1 MSEGKNTANSVATIE
16 AKWRREWAERGTYR
30 FDRTKSRAEVFSI
43 DTPPPT
49 VSGTLHPGHC
59 FSFTHT
65 DIIAR
70 YQRMRGKEVFY
81 PMGWDDNGLNTE
93 RRVQLIL
100 GVTCDPSLP
109 YDPDFRIPDEPL
121 KPTVAISRP
130 NFVECCAAVTE
141 LLEQQ
146 YFELWSALGLSVD
159 WTQTYTT
166 VGKHAIRTSQHAFCD
181 LFSQGLI
188 YRVEF
193 PTLWDVDFRTAVAQA
208 ELQDRDIPGAFHRLR
223 FRTQA
228 EGSPIWIETTR
239 PELLPACVALVAH
252 PDDERYQHLFGTK
265 ARSPLFDVAIPV
277 VAHELA
283 EPGKGSGIAM
293 VCTFGDTTDVTWWR
307 ELKLELRAIV
317 DKAGRITHE
326 MPQGIVSERGQQA
339 YAQLAG
345 LKTAQARERI
355 VALLSASGE
364 LEGRP
369 RPMTH
374 PVKHWEN
381 GTKPLEIV
389 TNQQWFIRYPAKRDL
404 LAYGERLRWVPEHM
418 KARYEDWV
426 NGLVGDWNITRQ
438 RFFGV
443 PFPVWYPIASDG
455 AVARE
460 RPILARIED
469 LPIDPSMDV
478 PEGFTAA
485 QRDTPGGFT
494 ADPDVMDTWAT
505 SSLTPQIAGHWIDD
519 EDLWR
524 RVYPMDLRP
533 QAHEIIRTWLFYTI
547 VRSHYS
553 FGTLPWH
560 TAAISGFVHDPDRKK
575 LSKSSDNSPDTPT
588 NLIAS
593 FGADAVRYWAA
604 GGRPGLDLAIDRNQ
618 FKIGRKLV
626 VKLLNVAKF
635 IGGFGTP
642 AADVSPMHP
651 LDAALLQRLE
661 KTVAEASMSFDSYDY
676 TKALA
681 VAETFFWSFCDDY
694 VELVKSRAYRHDSS
708 ALATLARALDT
719 VLALFAP
726 FLPFVTEEVW
736 SHSHD
741 GSIHRSP
748 WPDPATLGVPPDTD
762 AAYLDAATT
771 VLHEIRKAK
780 SAAKVSL
787 RTVVSELTIYASA
800 DQHHLLSAVT
810 DDIREAGNVAKVS
823 LLPADEELRVEVTLD
838 YGDSGPSPSPV
849 CSRSSE
855 R

>member
-1 MSEGKNTANSVATIE
+1 MQRKITGEMSEGKSTANSVAEIE
-16 AKWRREWAERGTYR
+16 ASWRREWAERGTYR
-30 FDRTKSRAEVFSI
+30 FDRTKPRSEVFSI

-49 VSGTLHPGHC
+49 VSGTLHPGHA
-59 FSFTHT
+59 FSYTHT

-93 RRVQLIL
+93 RRVQLML

-109 YDPDFRIPDEPL
+109 YDPDFRIPDKRL
-121 KPTVAISRP
+121 KPTKAISRP

-141 LLEQQ
+141 VLEKQ

-166 VGKHAIRTSQHAFCD
+166 IGKHAIHTSQYAF
-181 LFSQGLI
+181 LELLTKGLI
-188 YRVEF
+188 YRTEF

-208 ELQDRDIPGAFHRLR
+208 ELEDRDLPGAFHRLR

-228 EGSPIWIETTR
+228 DESPIFIETTR

-252 PDDERYQHLFGTK
+252 PDDERYQHLFGST
-265 ARSPLFDVAIPV
+265 ALSPLFDVAVPI

-293 VCTFGDTTDVTWWR
+293 ICTFGDTTDVTWWR

-317 DKAGRITHE
+317 DKAGRITPE
-326 MPQGIVSERGQQA
+326 MPQGIVSDRGQQA

-345 LKTAQARERI
+345 KKVALARETI
-355 VALLSASGE
+355 VALLTESGE
-364 LEGRP
+364 LEGTP
-369 RPMTH
+369 RPTVH

-389 TNQQWFIRYPAKRDL
+389 TNRQWFIRYPPKSDL
-404 LAYGERLRWVPEHM
+404 IERGKQLRWSPEYM
-418 KARYEDWV
+418 QARYEDWV
-426 NGLVGDWNITRQ
+426 NGLLGDWNITRQ

-443 PFPVWYPIASDG
+443 PFPVWYPIEVDG
-455 AVARE
+455 TVTHD
-460 RPILARIED
+460 RPIVASVGD
-469 LPIDPSMDV
+469 LPIDPSVDV
-478 PEGFTAA
+478 PEGFTAD
-485 QRDTPGGFT
+485 QRDIPGGFT

-519 EDLWR
+519 EDLWQ

-533 QAHEIIRTWLFYTI
+533 QAHDIIRTWLFYTI

-553 FGTLPWH
+553 FGTVPWS
-560 TAAISGFVHDPDRKK
+560 TVAISGFVYDPDRKK
-575 LSKSSDNSPDTPT
+575 LSKSSDNSPDTPS

-604 GGRPGLDLAIDRNQ
+604 GGRPGLDLAFDRNQ

-635 IGGFGTP
+635 IDGFGAP
-642 AADVSPMHP
+642 QADTRATHP
-651 LDAALLQRLE
+651 LDTALLLRLE
-661 KTVAEASMSFDSYDY
+661 KTVAEATTAFEGYDY
-676 TKALA
+676 TKAL
-681 VAETFFWSFCDDY
+681 VVTETFFWSFCDDY
-694 VELVKSRAYRHDSS
+694 VELVKNRAYQQDSS
-708 ALATLARALDT
+708 ALATLHRALEV

-736 SHSHD
+736 SHSHND
-741 GSIHRSP
+741 SIHRSR
-748 WPDPATLGVPPDTD
+748 WPTSDALGVQPEAN
-762 AAYLDAATT
+762 AAHLDAAAT

-787 RTVVSELTIYASA
+787 RTVVSELTVHASA
-800 DQHHLLSAVT
+800 DQLHLLRAVI
-810 DDIREAGNVAKVS
+810 DDIREAGNVAKIS
-823 LLPADEELRVEVTLD
+823 TLPSDNGVHVDVELAPAVAQ
-838 YGDSGPSPSPV
+838 
-849 CSRSSE
+849 
-855 R
+855 